1 MDLVL
6 WKLLAIGTFL
16 CALYNAVCAWGCLIN
31 NSLLLDMYQLRKQ
44 QFRHHLFL
52 LIQIFNEITNIRAN
66 LIFLLL
72 GNGCFL
78 KISMQQL
85 MVFSFILHRKC
96 RLSEGSLWDTWVC
109 GSRSYK
115 LWTYWI
121 WNRYVEYR
129 SYLLHFVSTFLFLN
143 SQILTVAEHTKCLST
158 SEVFRPFLL

>member
-1 MDLVL
+1 MAFLFHRFGLVEAPCNKNL
-6 WKLLAIGTFL
+6 RT
-16 CALYNAVCAWGCLIN
+16 CL
-31 NSLLLDMYQLRKQ
+31 MYQLRKQ

-52 LIQIFNEITNIRAN
+52 LIWIFNKITNIMTN
-66 LIFLLL
+66 LVFLLL
-72 GNGCFL
+72 DNCCFL

-96 RLSEGSLWDTWVC
+96 RLSESPLWDTWVC

-129 SYLLHFVSTFLFLN
+129 SYLLYFVSTFLFLN
-143 SQILTVAEHTKCLST
+143 SQILTVLNIQYFHPLLKFSG
-158 SEVFRPFLL
+158 FLCCN